1 MKSYLNVQEL
11 SEYIHM
17 SSSTIYKKSS
27 QRKIP
32 FIKVGKTLLFQRDA
46 IDDWLAGHYCPTQEE
61 IANQT
66 VNFLKPI
73 NNGN

>member
-61 IANQT
+61 IANKT

-73 NNGN
+73 KNGN